1 MPALQPKLP
10 CRKWVYL
17 ARFSTFLQEIPLN
30 ADSFA
35 TGISKKFKREFS
47 FELKAPLVLKIST
60 LKTNIID
67 HTLITLR
74 LQHEKYLM
82 SRFKMMT
89 RPTIVLPIRSVL
101 TRMENIV
108 VIPIC
113 ADSESVYSD
122 IVKSIFLYHNTK
134 VYSNIEILS
143 K

>member
-1 MPALQPKLP
+1 M
-10 CRKWVYL
+10 
-17 ARFSTFLQEIPLN
+17 
-30 ADSFA
+30 
-35 TGISKKFKREFS
+35 
-47 FELKAPLVLKIST
+47 KAPLVLKIST

-82 SRFKMMT
+82 SQFKMMT